1 MFLVIALEFFRK
13 LMKKVM
19 QKFRQV
25 LNDDKES
32 LGELEDFDKIKN
44 VNIRVSTMLVSEDVS
59 SDLNENELGS

>member
-1 MFLVIALEFFRK
+1 
-13 LMKKVM
+13 M